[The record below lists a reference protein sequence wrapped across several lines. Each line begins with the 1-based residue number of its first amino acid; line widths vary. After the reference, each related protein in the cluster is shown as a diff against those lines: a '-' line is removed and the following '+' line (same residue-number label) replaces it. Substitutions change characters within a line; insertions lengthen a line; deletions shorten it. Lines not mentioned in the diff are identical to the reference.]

1 MWPARHE
8 PRPGRNGTRRSR
20 LTSGPALPLT
30 GSSGGSASCLAA
42 WTGCYCRAT
51 RAALPGAPVQHGLM
65 TKHFPS
71 DFYVTCAT
79 VIPVLFLAVAVQ
91 GRMYE
96 SVVRATRRADMTAFR
111 YELMQNYLSGPGRD
125 LSAPGRTRL
134 LLRARADLASVATL
148 ALLYVAALILIA
160 GGAGEALALWILYR
174 GSEVSGGRPVVLGST
189 LVLVA
194 VVVTAPFL
202 TNWSAPSQRRQLAS
216 ALISAATRP
225 VKFRIDPGKASES
238 PAPRQDKE
246 GGEP

>member
-1 MWPARHE
+1 MA
-8 PRPGRNGTRRSR
+8 
-20 LTSGPALPLT
+20 
-30 GSSGGSASCLAA
+30 
-42 WTGCYCRAT
+42 
-51 RAALPGAPVQHGLM
+51 
-65 TKHFPS
+65 KHFPS

-91 GRMYE
+91 GRVYE
-96 SVVRATRRADMTAFR
+96 SVVRALRRADMTAFR
-111 YELMQNYLSGPGRD
+111 YELAQRSWSGSGRD
-125 LSAPGRTRL
+125 LSAPGRAGL
-134 LLRARADLASVATL
+134 LLRARADLAGVATL

-202 TNWSAPSQRRQLAS
+202 ANWSAPSERRQLVS

-225 VKFRIDPGKASES
+225 VKFVVDPGKAAES
-238 PAPRQDKE
+238 PAPREDKE
-246 GGEP
+246 AGEP